1 MHKLANRFITFEGI
15 EGAGKSTQIQL
26 LGEYLKQQHQQVIIT
41 REPGGTPIA
50 DQIRELLLNRQEEAL
65 TDSSELLLMFAA
77 RSQHLSQVILPA
89 LKQGAWVLCDRFTD
103 STLAYQGFGRG
114 MDQTMISQLK
124 EWVQGDLHPGMTF
137 LFDMPVKLAL
147 DRVQQRG
154 KKDRFEEEDL
164 QFHTRVKEGF
174 LNLYQR
180 EPERIVLIDAIQ
192 SIEAIQQILIAHVA
206 TLG

>member
-180 EPERIVLIDAIQ
+180 EPERIVLIDALQ